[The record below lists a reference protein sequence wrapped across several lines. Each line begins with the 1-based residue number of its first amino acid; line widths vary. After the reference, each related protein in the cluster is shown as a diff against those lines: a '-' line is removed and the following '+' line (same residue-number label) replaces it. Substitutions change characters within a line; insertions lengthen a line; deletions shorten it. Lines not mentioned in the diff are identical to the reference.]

1 MEVWIALLVLVVGL
15 AAGLAYAVWRGIALW
30 RQLKRTGRGFTAEAS
45 RISEVAAGIQAHL
58 DRASASNDRLTEAS
72 RRLAISRAALDVQLQ
87 ALREARHT
95 LRRVL
100 WFVPGI

>member
-1 MEVWIALLVLVVGL
+1 MELWIALLVLIVGL

-30 RQLKRTGRGFTAEAS
+30 RQLKRTGQRFTAEAS

-58 DRASASNDRLTEAS
+58 DRASASSDRLNEAS

-95 LRRVL
+95 LRRL
-100 WFVPGI
+100 FWFVPGI